1 MSPEIAKKPGR
12 KRIKVD
18 LEKVEEL
25 ASRGL
30 GPVQIARALGV
41 SWNTIDRNRKRSA
54 EFEDTLKRGKAKGLA
69 TVTNSLFQN
78 ALDGNVTAQIFYLK
92 NTDPETWSDRQ
103 QVDHQVN
110 LNDIIRDR
118 KVLIDKG
125 QVRDRTEQEP
135 KKALTTAYKEGGP
148 VVLNQKTQ
156 KNKDLSVAPSSKPS
170 NNEQLEGE
178 D

>member
-1 MSPEIAKKPGR
+1 MSTEIAKKPGR

-41 SWNTIDRNRKRSA
+41 SWSTIDRNRKRSA
-54 EFEDTLKRGKAKGLA
+54 EFEDTLKRGKARGLA
-69 TVTNSLFQN
+69 TVTNSLFEN
-78 ALDGNVTAQIFYLK
+78 ALGGNVTAQIFYLK

-103 QVDHQVN
+103 QVDHQIDLSKMITNAQTRLSVKSASN
-110 LNDIIRDR
+110 APIKMMGEAHTINTEP
-118 KVLIDKG
+118 LI
-125 QVRDRTEQEP
+125 TEQR
-135 KKALTTAYKEGGP
+135 
-148 VVLNQKTQ
+148 NH
-156 KNKDLSVAPSSKPS
+156 KNKKVASSSSPSKRK
-170 NNEQLEGE
+170 EQLEGG